1 MVQYIKD
8 DITTPADR
16 LRQLIGEAE
25 IAVANLKGAGEE
37 ARKLLS
43 ILDDI
48 DQEYDALRQT
58 GLDLRPEEGR
68 IAGLYGSLR
77 KRKSTLVRELRPSGG
92 LAHMREDHGPTEDQ
106 WWWFLD
112 HELAQ
117 ERKRAMLRYGKVA
130 LVCVIVLIVGV
141 VVYRRF
147 FSPDPI
153 FLATY
158 ENLNMAVDHI
168 MMGQYEEAIPYFEE
182 NLELAP
188 QEAEWPIRLGVLEEI
203 AGSSTRSAELFDR
216 GRELSSNEAEF
227 LLQRADSYLQ
237 VNHFEAALVDAQRV
251 TELDPTLPMG
261 FFLLGRSYSSLGKRP
276 EMLAAYE
283 KVIELTESTK
293 GYEALYVL
301 VKMELA
307 QLYQSPQI
315 NSAAPATTATP

>member
-1 MVQYIKD
+1 MVQFTKD
-8 DITTPADR
+8 HITTPADR
-16 LRQLIGEAE
+16 LRQLIDEAE
-25 IAVANLKGAGEE
+25 IAVANLKGSGEE
-37 ARKLLS
+37 AEKLLP

-48 DQEYDALRQT
+48 DQEFNALRQT
-58 GLDLRPEEGR
+58 GLDLRSEEGR

-77 KRKSTLVRELRPSGG
+77 KRKSILLRELRPSGG
-92 LAHMREDHGPTEDQ
+92 LAHMREDHRPTEDQ

-117 ERKRAMLRYGKVA
+117 ERKRAMIRYGKVA
-130 LVCVIVLIVGV
+130 LVSVIVLIVSII
-141 VVYRRF
+141 VYRKF
-147 FSPDPI
+147 FSPDP
-153 FLATY
+153 LVMATY
-158 ENLNMAVDHI
+158 ENLNMAIDHM
-168 MMGQYEEAIPYFEE
+168 MMGQYEEAIPYFEN

-188 QEAEWPIRLGVLEEI
+188 LEAEWPIRLGVLEEI
-203 AGSSTRSAELFDR
+203 AGSPIRSVELFDR

-227 LLQRADSYLQ
+227 LLQRADSYSQ

-261 FFLLGRSYSSLGKRP
+261 FFLLGRSYSSLGQRP
-276 EMLAAYE
+276 EMMAAYE
-283 KVIELTESTK
+283 KVIELTETTK

-315 NSAAPATTATP
+315 DSGVPAATATP